1 MERTTWHGVNKPSQK
16 LYKLTD
22 VLPFKYKQGS
32 VRDLGGGIHAIFR
45 SASIGYRS
53 ENRSRET

>member
-1 MERTTWHGVNKPSQK
+1 MERTAWHGVNKPSQK

-32 VRDLGGGIHAIFR
+32 VRDLGGGIYAIFGS
-45 SASIGYRS
+45 SAVRY
-53 ENRSRET
+53 